1 MGTVMGQVSVN
12 LNGRS
17 YLLECGEGEEQHLIA
32 LAGTIGE
39 QIERVKSQFGQ
50 IGDDRLML
58 MAGLMVAD
66 ELSDTRSK
74 LEEVNARLDDFRK
87 DRASVN
93 ELVQTAEDR
102 MAATMQAAAERLE
115 ALNEVL
121 VQGAEAEDD
130 PG

>member
-1 MGTVMGQVSVN
+1 MGQVSVN

-17 YLLECGEGEEQHLIA
+17 YLLECGEGEEKHLLS

-39 QIERVKSQFGQ
+39 QIETLKGQVGQ

-66 ELSDTRSK
+66 QLAETKAR
-74 LEEVNARLDDFRK
+74 LEEVSARLDDFRK
-87 DRASVN
+87 DRTSVD
-93 ELVQTAEDR
+93 ELVLAAQDR
-102 MAATMQAAAERLE
+102 MAGAISAAAERIE

-121 VQGAEAEDD
+121 AEGDPSGAD
-130 PG
+130 

>member
-1 MGTVMGQVSVN
+1 MGQVSVN

-17 YLLECGEGEEQHLIA
+17 YVLECDEGQEQHLLA

-39 QIERVKSQFGQ
+39 QIETLKGQVGQ

-66 ELSDTRSK
+66 QLAETKAK
-74 LEEVNARLDDFRK
+74 LDEVRARLDDFRK
-87 DRASVN
+87 DRMSVD
-93 ELVQTAEDR
+93 ELVKSAQDS
-102 MAATMQAAAERLE
+102 MAGTISAAAERVE

-121 VQGAEAEDD
+121 AASPAVTERE
-130 PG
+130 

>member
-1 MGTVMGQVSVN
+1 MGQVSVN

-17 YLLECGEGEEQHLIA
+17 YLLECGEGEEQHLLA
-32 LAGTIGE
+32 LAGTIDE
-39 QIERVKSQFGQ
+39 QIEKVKDQFGQ

-66 ELSDTRSK
+66 ELSETRSK

-102 MAATMQAAAERLE
+102 IAATIRAAAERIE

-121 VQGAEAEDD
+121 AESADGEGDSD
-130 PG
+130 AS

>member
-1 MGTVMGQVSVN
+1 MGQVSVN

-17 YLLECGEGEEQHLIA
+17 YLLECGEGEEQHLLA

-39 QIERVKSQFGQ
+39 QIEKVKDQFGQ

-66 ELSDTRSK
+66 ELSETRTK

-102 MAATMQAAAERLE
+102 IAATIRAAAERIE

-121 VQGAEAEDD
+121 AEGVNGEDD
-130 PG
+130 PDED

>member
-1 MGTVMGQVSVN
+1 MGQVSVN

-17 YLLECGEGEEQHLIA
+17 YLLECGEGEEQHLLS

-39 QIERVKSQFGQ
+39 QIEKVKGQVGQ

-66 ELSDTRSK
+66 ELSETRSK
-74 LEEVNARLDDFRK
+74 LEEVSARLDDFRK

-102 MAATMQAAAERLE
+102 IATTILAAAGRLE
-115 ALNEVL
+115 ALSEVL
-121 VQGAEAEDD
+121 AEGANGADETDD
-130 PG
+130 A